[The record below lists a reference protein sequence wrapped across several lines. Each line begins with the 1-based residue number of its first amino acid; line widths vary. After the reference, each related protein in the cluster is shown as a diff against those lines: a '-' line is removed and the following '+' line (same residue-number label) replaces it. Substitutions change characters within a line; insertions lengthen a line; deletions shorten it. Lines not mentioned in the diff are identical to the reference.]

1 MRPTGDRRLSASTPT
16 FRQQVVRYGGTVL
29 ATVAAFVLRQGLTRL
44 LGDAFPPYITFF
56 PTVMLA
62 ALLAGFGPGLLA
74 TGLATGLA
82 AYWVLPPHGQW
93 SIATPADA
101 VGLAVFTCMGLGL
114 SVFAKLYHA
123 ARHRAAA
130 VELDLAVQTAQ
141 ARAAAETERQ
151 RQLLSVTLASIG
163 DAVIVTDTQGRITFL
178 NGEAERLT
186 GWHGSAAVGQP
197 LATVFRIL
205 NEQTRQPVTDPA
217 QEVFRRGTV
226 VGLAN
231 HTVLIAQDGREIP
244 IDDSAAPVRQADGTL
259 HGVVLVFRDVTE
271 RRRAVEALHRYE
283 LLAAHSRDIILF
295 MRSEDG
301 RLLEVNAAAA
311 SAYGYTHEELLAL
324 TIHNLRAPGT
334 EPLTSAQMT
343 QADTQGLLFETVHRR
358 KDGSTFPVEVSSR
371 GATIGGIRTLV
382 SVVRDISE
390 RKRAEAALLESEE
403 RFRAVVETAPEAI
416 FIQTRGCFAYLNP
429 AAVGFFGAAG
439 AEQLLGQP
447 VADRIHPA
455 RRAAVLERLRHLDD
469 IQQPVPLTEETILRC
484 DGGATDVEGWT
495 VPFTY
500 QGTQGA
506 LVFVRDVTAR
516 KAMEVALQR
525 QTNRLEAVRAV
536 STEITREL
544 NRQTV
549 LDLIV
554 RRAVELTRAGA
565 GMVHLWDARGERL
578 APQSTLGVSSVR
590 LAVTLAPGE
599 GVAGAVAATRR
610 GLVVNDFRGSAYATP
625 AIVAVS
631 PHNRILG
638 EPLEFRDR
646 CIGVITVSRD
656 AGEPGFADDEQ
667 DTLRLLAIHA
677 AIAIENARL
686 FAELQASY
694 DALQQAQ
701 AELVRSEKLRVVGQ
715 LSAGIAH
722 DLNNTLAAV
731 LGQVEVLQLGVTDP
745 TLQHGLHAV
754 ETAVLDG
761 AQVVRRLQDFARQ
774 QPAEQRGALEIAP
787 LVADVVAI
795 TRPRWKDDADRQGT
809 SIQVITRL
817 ANLPRILG
825 DAAELREALLN
836 LVLNAV
842 DAMPAGG
849 TLTIAGQAVPGAPAW
864 VDVTVSDTGIG
875 MSEEVRQRAID
886 PFFTTKGVQGTG
898 LGLSVVYATVIR
910 YGGRMDIASAPGQGT
925 TVTLRLP
932 AAPAEARPTARL
944 PAWGPVSPRRV
955 LVVDDDAT
963 VRSPLASLLRAAG
976 HTVLEAD
983 GGSAALALLGTQSVD
998 CLVTDLGMPDM
1009 TGWALARDAKRLM
1022 PTLPVLLLTGW
1033 GSHVGAEEPDA
1044 DRLADRLLGKPV
1056 RIEDLLAAIAELT
1069 EGR

>member
-1 MRPTGDRRLSASTPT
+1 
-16 FRQQVVRYGGTVL
+16 
-29 ATVAAFVLRQGLTRL
+29 
-44 LGDAFPPYITFF
+44 
-56 PTVMLA
+56 
-62 ALLAGFGPGLLA
+62 
-74 TGLATGLA
+74 
-82 AYWVLPPHGQW
+82 
-93 SIATPADA
+93 
-101 VGLAVFTCMGLGL
+101 
-114 SVFAKLYHA
+114 
-123 ARHRAAA
+123 
-130 VELDLAVQTAQ
+130 VQTAQ

-163 DAVIVTDTQGRITFL
+163 DAVSVTDTRGRIPFL

-186 GWHGSAAVGQP
+186 GWRGPAAVGQP

-271 RRRAVEALHRYE
+271 RRQALEALHRYE
-283 LLAAHSRDIILF
+283 LLSAHSRDIILF
-295 MRSEDG
+295 MRRADG

-311 SAYGYTHEELLAL
+311 SAYGYTHEELLAR
-324 TIHNLRAPGT
+324 TIHDLRAPGT
-334 EPLTSAQMT
+334 EPLTSAQMA

-358 KDGSTFPVEVSSR
+358 KDGGTFPVEVSSR

-390 RKRAEAALLESEE
+390 RKRAEAALRESEE
-403 RFRAVVETAPEAI
+403 RFRAVVETALEAI
-416 FIQTRGCFAYLNP
+416 FILTRGCFAYLNP
-429 AAVGFFGAAG
+429 AAVALFGAAE
-439 AEQLLGQP
+439 AEQLLERP
-447 VADRIHPA
+447 VADLIHPA
-455 RRAAVLERLRHLDD
+455 RRAAVLERLRQFNDNH
-469 IQQPVPLTEETILRC
+469 QPVPLVEETILRC
-484 DGGATDVEGWT
+484 DGGAMDVEGWA

-500 QGTQGA
+500 RGTEGA
-506 LVFVRDVTAR
+506 LVFARDVTAR
-516 KAMEVALQR
+516 KAVEAALQR
-525 QTNRLEAVRAV
+525 QTHHLEAVRVV

-544 NRQTV
+544 SRQTV

-578 APQSTLGVSSVR
+578 VPQSTLGVAPER
-590 LAVTLAPGE
+590 LGVTLGSGE

-610 GLVVNDFRGSAYATP
+610 GLIVNDFRGSAYASP
-625 AIVAVS
+625 AVVAVS
-631 PHNRILG
+631 PHNRVLG

-646 CIGVITVSRD
+646 CIGVLTISRE
-656 AGEPGFADDEQ
+656 AGEPEFTDDEQ
-667 DTLRLLAIHA
+667 GTLRLLAVHA

-694 DALQQAQ
+694 EALQQAQ
-701 AELVRSEKLRVVGQ
+701 AELVRSEKLRALGR
-715 LSAGIAH
+715 LSTGIAH

-731 LGQVEVLQLGVTDP
+731 LGQVELLQLGVTDP
-745 TLQHGLHAV
+745 TLQQGLRAV

-761 AQVVRRLQDFARQ
+761 KQVVRRLQDFARQ
-774 QPAEQRGALEIAP
+774 QPAERRVALEIAP

-795 TRPRWKDDADRQGT
+795 TRPRWKDDADRQGV
-809 SIQVITRL
+809 SIQVVTHL
-817 ANLPRILG
+817 ANLPRVLG
-825 DAAELREALLN
+825 EAADLREALLN

-849 TLTIAGQAVPGAPAW
+849 TLTITGQAVPGPLAW
-864 VDVTVSDTGIG
+864 VDITVSDTGTG
-875 MSEEVRQRAID
+875 MPEEVRQRAID
-886 PFFTTKGVQGTG
+886 PFFTTKGVRGTG
-898 LGLSVVYATVIR
+898 LGLSVVYATVER
-910 YGGRMDIASAPGQGT
+910 YGGRMDIVSAPGQGT

-932 AAPAEARPTARL
+932 AAAADARVAARL
-944 PAWGPVSPRRV
+944 PAWGPVSPRRI

-963 VRSPLASLLRAAG
+963 VRAPLAALLRESG

-983 GGSAALALLGTQSVD
+983 GGSAALALLRTQPVD

-1009 TGWALARDAKRLM
+1009 TGWALARDAKGLT
-1022 PTLPVLLLTGW
+1022 PTLPILLLTGW
-1033 GSHVGAEEPDA
+1033 GVHAGAEEPDA
-1044 DRLADRLLGKPV
+1044 DSLADRLLGKPV